1 MSNARSRDL
10 IKQDGLSGRR
20 EARFFALFWGEKAAR
35 GENAGG
41 VYGMLQVLRAIG
53 HGMCTVRDVSDE
65 W

>member
-20 EARFFALFWGEKAAR
+20 EARFFALFEVKRLHAVKMP
-35 GENAGG
+35 G

-65 W
+65 

>member
-20 EARFFALFWGEKAAR
+20 EARFEVKRLHAVKMP
-35 GENAGG
+35 G

-65 W
+65 

>member
-20 EARFFALFWGEKAAR
+20 EARFFALFEVKRLHAVKMP
-35 GENAGG
+35 G

-53 HGMCTVRDVSDE
+53 HGM
-65 W
+65 

>member
-20 EARFFALFWGEKAAR
+20 EARFFALKRLHAVKMP
-35 GENAGG
+35 G

-65 W
+65 